1 MLLFCLDA
9 VFYDVIDK
17 IYELFYSF
25 FINKRSNFGA
35 AKTVYVKDTIMNSNL
50 HDFMPILL
58 QIAFCAIFV
67 FATVFASRALGPKHK
82 SSRKEANFECGL
94 DPIGNARSPFP
105 VKYFLVAI
113 LFVLF
118 DIEIVFMYPWAVNFK
133 TIGWDGLFKMGG
145 FMILLIIGYLYIV
158 KRKAL
163 EWEK

>member
-1 MLLFCLDA
+1 
-9 VFYDVIDK
+9 
-17 IYELFYSF
+17 
-25 FINKRSNFGA
+25 
-35 AKTVYVKDTIMNSNL
+35 MNSNL
-50 HDFMPILL
+50 YDFLPILM

-67 FATVFASRALGPKHK
+67 FATVFVSKALGPKHR

-118 DIEIVFMYPWAVNFK
+118 DIEIIFMYPWAVNFK
-133 TIGWDGLFKMGG
+133 ELGWEGFGKMGIFIGIIVVG
-145 FMILLIIGYLYIV
+145 FLYEA

-163 EWEK
+163 DWEK

>member
-1 MLLFCLDA
+1 
-9 VFYDVIDK
+9 
-17 IYELFYSF
+17 
-25 FINKRSNFGA
+25 
-35 AKTVYVKDTIMNSNL
+35 MNSNL
-50 HDFMPILL
+50 YDFLPILM

-67 FATVFASRALGPKHK
+67 FATVFVSKALGPKHR

-118 DIEIVFMYPWAVNFK
+118 DIEIIFMYPWAVNFK
-133 TIGWDGLFKMGG
+133 ELGWEGFGKMGIFIGIIIVG
-145 FMILLIIGYLYIV
+145 FLYEA

-163 EWEK
+163 DWEK

>member
-1 MLLFCLDA
+1 
-9 VFYDVIDK
+9 
-17 IYELFYSF
+17 
-25 FINKRSNFGA
+25 
-35 AKTVYVKDTIMNSNL
+35 MNSNL
-50 HDFMPILL
+50 YDFLPILM

-67 FATVFASRALGPKHK
+67 FATVFVSKALGPKHR

-118 DIEIVFMYPWAVNFK
+118 DIEIIFMYPWAVNFK
-133 TIGWDGLFKMGG
+133 ELGWEGFGKMGIFIGVIVVG
-145 FMILLIIGYLYIV
+145 FLYEA

-163 EWEK
+163 DWEK